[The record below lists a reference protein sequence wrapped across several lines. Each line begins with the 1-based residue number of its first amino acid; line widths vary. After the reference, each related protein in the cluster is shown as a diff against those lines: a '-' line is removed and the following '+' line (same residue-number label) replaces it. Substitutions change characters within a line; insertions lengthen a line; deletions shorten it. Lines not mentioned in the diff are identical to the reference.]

1 MPKYLFTSAYTAA
14 GMELVKDHGVARS
27 VKNVEELAARVGGKV
42 DAVYYSFDDGPRT
55 YVIADLP
62 DWDAAMAIAV
72 GVSSG
77 GVLDHGK
84 SRVLPLLTPQD
95 MDRAS
100 ETQRTW
106 PTFADPTVSV
116 EEVPSGPRPI
126 EGVGT
131 ATAAFVGEYIEEVP
145 SGSKPIE
152 GVGTA
157 TVGFLGEGEIS
168 QAE

>member
-27 VKNVEELAARVGGKV
+27 VKNAEELAARVGGKV

-77 GVLDHGK
+77 GVLDHAT

-106 PTFADPTVSV
+106 PAFADPTVIADDVPHHAKPIEAVGTSVAAFV
-116 EEVPSGPRPI
+116 EEVPSSNR
-126 EGVGT
+126 
-131 ATAAFVGEYIEEVP
+131 
-145 SGSKPIE
+145 PIE

-157 TVGFLGEGEIS
+157 TVGFIGVEETP
-168 QAE
+168 ETE